1 METRLDEMK
10 AQCQAYHKNHPEVW
24 DLFVRFSKEIISKG
38 YANYSVNA
46 IFERIRWEM
55 DVGGN
60 GDSEFKINNNFRPLY
75 ARRFMKMY
83 PDHDGFFRTR
93 KQTSEEAPAT
103 NLPELQPK
111 DYL

>member
-55 DVGGN
+55 DVGGS